1 MPQLSHSRGD
11 VKMELTVPNAGKDVE
26 QQEKECVARETAKWH
41 SHFGRRFG
49 SHLKN

>member
-26 QQEKECVARETAKWH
+26 QQEKDVLLVKLQNGTVTLEEGLAVT
-41 SHFGRRFG
+41 
-49 SHLKN
+49 